1 MRLRNILAGA
11 FMALAIYTV
20 MMMTYGVIQII
31 ETAAAR

>member
-1 MRLRNILAGA
+1 MRLRNIVGCA

-31 ETAAAR
+31 EAAAAR